1 MCRHKSL
8 LSKTLLITVTAMSL
22 SLGLTIGTALDS
34 SAAPDTT
41 SNTTSSSTNIKIA
54 SRQKT
59 NKASKSA
66 SESASVPKAENAN
79 FTNAAPFIDR
89 MLKAAD
95 SYKDYV
101 FEYEMTNYKGKK
113 LIEKGKF
120 YFKKPRMMRL
130 EEVGSFRKGSIAVMG
145 SGGKIRAKPGGAL
158 SFMTVDLAPSSDYLR
173 SANGYPMV
181 DSDLTSLAQALKTFI
196 EKDSCVAR
204 VTETTVQSTSNAP
217 SQVYMLEVYH
227 GSNFEGEIFKRVA
240 IDPKSMLPVEWWDY
254 IGGKL
259 SSHSIWN
266 NFKGNVGLADD
277 VFTIKG
283 AKTI

>member
-1 MCRHKSL
+1 MASKS
-8 LSKTLLITVTAMSL
+8 S
-22 SLGLTIGTALDS
+22 
-34 SAAPDTT
+34 DTT
-41 SNTTSSSTNIKIA
+41 SSVKIA
-54 SRQKT
+54 SKKANKSSDLGGNLPKT
-59 NKASKSA
+59 
-66 SESASVPKAENAN
+66 ESASY
-79 FTNAAPFIDR
+79 TNAAPFIDR

-101 FEYEMTNYKGKK
+101 FEYEMVNYKGKK
-113 LIEKGKF
+113 VVEKGKF

-130 EEVGSFRKGSIAVMG
+130 EEVGNFRKGSIAVMG

-181 DSDLTSLAQALKTFI
+181 DSDLTSLSQALKTFI

-204 VTETTVQSTSNAP
+204 VTENTVQSTSSAP
-217 SQVYMLEVYH
+217 SQVYVLEVYH
-227 GSNFEGEIFKRVA
+227 GSNFDGEIYKRVA
-240 IDPKSMLPVEWWDY
+240 VDPKSMLPVEWWDY

-259 SSHSIWN
+259 TSHSVWN
-266 NFKGNVGLADD
+266 NFKGNVGLADE

>member
-1 MCRHKSL
+1 MTKYR
-8 LSKTLLITVTAMSL
+8 SKKIQ
-22 SLGLTIGTALDS
+22 SLGAAALALTLAQNLATCSIAA
-34 SAAPDTT
+34 SASNLDTT
-41 SNTTSSSTNIKIA
+41 SSIKIA
-54 SRQKT
+54 SKHKSSKT
-59 NKASKSA
+59 SPTTAA
-66 SESASVPKAENAN
+66 LPKADNSDYV
-79 FTNAAPFIDR
+79 NAAPFIER
-89 MLKAAD
+89 MLKAAN

-145 SGGKIRAKPGGAL
+145 SGGKIKAKPGGAL

-181 DSDLTSLAQALKTFI
+181 DSDLSSLAQALKTFI

-204 VTETTVQSTSNAP
+204 VTENTVQSTSNAP

-254 IGGKL
+254 IDGKL

>member
-1 MCRHKSL
+1 MNNC
-8 LSKTLLITVTAMSL
+8 LSKHFRQIALGALAL
-22 SLGLTIGTALDS
+22 SLNLSLCSPLAS
-34 SAAPDTT
+34 QAAPSTAVSKSSDTT
-41 SNTTSSSTNIKIA
+41 SSIKIA
-54 SRQKT
+54 SKKANKSSDLGGNLPKT
-59 NKASKSA
+59 
-66 SESASVPKAENAN
+66 ESASY
-79 FTNAAPFIDR
+79 TNGAPFIDR

-101 FEYEMTNYKGKK
+101 FEYEMVNYKGKK
-113 LIEKGKF
+113 VVEKGKF

-130 EEVGSFRKGSIAVMG
+130 EEVGNFRKGSIAVMG

-181 DSDLTSLAQALKTFI
+181 DSDLTSLSQALKTFI

-204 VTETTVQSTSNAP
+204 VTENTVQSTSSAP
-217 SQVYMLEVYH
+217 SQVYVLEVYH
-227 GSNFEGEIFKRVA
+227 GTNFDGEIYKRVA
-240 IDPKSMLPVEWWDY
+240 VDPKSMLPVEWWDY

-259 SSHSIWN
+259 TSHSVWN

>member
-1 MCRHKSL
+1 MNMRR
-8 LSKTLLITVTAMSL
+8 SKIGLFSIIALTL
-22 SLGLTIGTALDS
+22 SLGLSHTSAQAS
-34 SAAPDTT
+34 SDTT
-41 SNTTSSSTNIKIA
+41 SSVKIA
-54 SRQKT
+54 SKQKAGT
-59 NKASKSA
+59 TSGPALNM
-66 SESASVPKAENAN
+66 PKAEGDY
-79 FTNAAPFIDR
+79 TLGAPFIER
-89 MLKAAD
+89 MVKAAD

-113 LIEKGKF
+113 QIEKGKF

-130 EEVGSFRKGSIAVMG
+130 EEVGNFRKGSIAVMG
-145 SGGKIRAKPGGAL
+145 SGGKIKAKPGGAL
-158 SFMTVDLAPSSDYLR
+158 GFMTVDLPPTSDYLR

-181 DSDLTSLAQALKTFI
+181 DSDLSSLAQALKTFI

-204 VTETTVQSTSNAP
+204 VTTNTVQSITIPA
-217 SQVYMLEVYH
+217 QVYLLEVYH
-227 GSNFEGEIFKRVA
+227 GSNFDGEIYKRVA

-277 VFTIKG
+277 VFTLKG

>member
-1 MCRHKSL
+1 MNNC
-8 LSKTLLITVTAMSL
+8 LSKHFRQIALGALTLSIC
-22 SLGLTIGTALDS
+22 LTCSPLASQAAPG
-34 SAAPDTT
+34 SAASKSSDTT
-41 SNTTSSSTNIKIA
+41 SSVKIA
-54 SRQKT
+54 SKKANKSSDLGGNLPKT
-59 NKASKSA
+59 
-66 SESASVPKAENAN
+66 ESASY
-79 FTNAAPFIDR
+79 TNAAPFIDR

-101 FEYEMTNYKGKK
+101 FEYEMVNYKGKK
-113 LIEKGKF
+113 VVEKGKF

-130 EEVGSFRKGSIAVMG
+130 EEVGNFRKGSIAVMG

-181 DSDLTSLAQALKTFI
+181 DSDLTSLSQALKTFI

-204 VTETTVQSTSNAP
+204 VTENTVQSTSSAP
-217 SQVYMLEVYH
+217 SQVYVLEVYH
-227 GSNFEGEIFKRVA
+227 GSNFDGEIYKRVA
-240 IDPKSMLPVEWWDY
+240 VDPKSMLPVEWWDY

-259 SSHSIWN
+259 TSHSVWN
-266 NFKGNVGLADD
+266 NFKGNVGLADE

>member
-1 MCRHKSL
+1 MTKYRSNKNQYL
-8 LSKTLLITVTAMSL
+8 AAAALALTL
-22 SLGLTIGTALDS
+22 SLNLA
-34 SAAPDTT
+34 
-41 SNTTSSSTNIKIA
+41 TSSIAASASDTAGSIKIA
-54 SRQKT
+54 SKQKSS
-59 NKASKSA
+59 KASTTTA
-66 SESASVPKAENAN
+66 PLPKADNAEYV
-79 FTNAAPFIDR
+79 NAAPFIER

-145 SGGKIRAKPGGAL
+145 SGGKIKAKPGGAL

-181 DSDLTSLAQALKTFI
+181 DSDLSSLAQALKTFI

-204 VTETTVQSTSNAP
+204 VTENTVQSTSNAP

-227 GSNFEGEIFKRVA
+227 GSNFEGEIYKRVA

-254 IGGKL
+254 IDGKL

>member
-1 MCRHKSL
+1 MTTCRKSL
-8 LSKTLLITVTAMSL
+8 LSISVTAMAF
-22 SLGLTIGTALDS
+22 SLGLTIGAALES
-34 SAAPDTT
+34 RAASDTT
-41 SNTTSSSTNIKIA
+41 PNTTSSTSNIKIA
-54 SRQKT
+54 SRQKL
-59 NKASKSA
+59 NKSSD
-66 SESASVPKAENAN
+66 SSSLPKAENAS

-113 LIEKGKF
+113 LNEKGKF

-145 SGGKIRAKPGGAL
+145 SGGKIKAKPGGAL

-204 VTETTVQSTSNAP
+204 VTENTVQSTSNAP

-227 GSNFEGEIFKRVA
+227 GSNFTGEIYKRVA

>member
-1 MCRHKSL
+1 MNMCS
-8 LSKTLLITVTAMSL
+8 SKTGLISVIALTL
-22 SLGLTIGTALDS
+22 SLGLSIS
-34 SAAPDTT
+34 SAPAKGDTT
-41 SNTTSSSTNIKIA
+41 SSIKIA
-54 SRQKT
+54 SKQVT
-59 NKASKSA
+59 TSA
-66 SESASVPKAENAN
+66 PALNLPKAEDGD
-79 FTNAAPFIDR
+79 FTNGAPFIER

-113 LIEKGKF
+113 QIEKGKF
-120 YFKKPRMMRL
+120 YFKKPRLMRL
-130 EEVGSFRKGSIAVMG
+130 EEVGNFRKGSIAVLG
-145 SGGKIRAKPGGAL
+145 SGGKIKAKPGGAL
-158 SFMTVDLAPSSDYLR
+158 SFMTVDLPASSDYLR

-181 DSDLTSLAQALKTFI
+181 DSDLSSLAQELKTFI

-204 VTETTVQSTSNAP
+204 VTSNTVSSANNAP
-217 SQVYMLEVYH
+217 SQIYFLEVYH
-227 GSNFEGEIFKRVA
+227 GSNFTGEIYKRVA

-277 VFTIKG
+277 IFTIKG

>member
-1 MCRHKSL
+1 MTKYRSKKIQSL
-8 LSKTLLITVTAMSL
+8 AAAVLALNL
-22 SLGLTIGTALDS
+22 SLNLATS
-34 SAAPDTT
+34 SIAAPASNLDTT
-41 SNTTSSSTNIKIA
+41 GSIKIA
-54 SRQKT
+54 SKHKSS
-59 NKASKSA
+59 KASTTTA
-66 SESASVPKAENAN
+66 APPKADNSDYV
-79 FTNAAPFIDR
+79 NAAPFIER

-145 SGGKIRAKPGGAL
+145 SGGKIKAKPGGAL

-181 DSDLTSLAQALKTFI
+181 DSDLSSLAQALKTFI

-204 VTETTVQSTSNAP
+204 VTENTVQSSSNAP
-217 SQVYMLEVYH
+217 SLVYMLEVYH
-227 GSNFEGEIFKRVA
+227 GSNFEGEIYKRVA

-254 IGGKL
+254 IDGKL

>member
-1 MCRHKSL
+1 
-8 LSKTLLITVTAMSL
+8 
-22 SLGLTIGTALDS
+22 
-34 SAAPDTT
+34 
-41 SNTTSSSTNIKIA
+41 
-54 SRQKT
+54 
-59 NKASKSA
+59 
-66 SESASVPKAENAN
+66 
-79 FTNAAPFIDR
+79 
-89 MLKAAD
+89 
-95 SYKDYV
+95 
-101 FEYEMTNYKGKK
+101 
-113 LIEKGKF
+113 
-120 YFKKPRMMRL
+120 MRL
-130 EEVGSFRKGSIAVMG
+130 FNEDHNKFR
-145 SGGKIRAKPGGAL
+145 
-158 SFMTVDLAPSSDYLR
+158 LR
-173 SANGYPMV
+173 V
-181 DSDLTSLAQALKTFI
+181 KTFI

>member
-1 MCRHKSL
+1 
-8 LSKTLLITVTAMSL
+8 MSL

-34 SAAPDTT
+34 SAAPDT
-41 SNTTSSSTNIKIA
+41 SPNTTSSIKIA
-54 SRQKT
+54 SRQKAS
-59 NKASKSA
+59 KASKSA
-66 SESASVPKAENAN
+66 SESASVPKADNAN

-204 VTETTVQSTSNAP
+204 VTENTVQSTSNAP

>member
-1 MCRHKSL
+1 MTTCRKSL
-8 LSKTLLITVTAMSL
+8 LSISVTAMAF
-22 SLGLTIGTALDS
+22 SLGLTIGAALES
-34 SAAPDTT
+34 RAASDTT
-41 SNTTSSSTNIKIA
+41 PNTTSSTSNIKIA
-54 SRQKT
+54 SRQKP
-59 NKASKSA
+59 NKSSD
-66 SESASVPKAENAN
+66 SSSLPKAENAS

-113 LIEKGKF
+113 LNEKGKF

-145 SGGKIRAKPGGAL
+145 SGGKIKAKPGGAL

-196 EKDSCVAR
+196 EKGLLRGSRHRKYSSIHQQRTIPGIYAR
-204 VTETTVQSTSNAP
+204 GISR
-217 SQVYMLEVYH
+217 L
-227 GSNFEGEIFKRVA
+227 
-240 IDPKSMLPVEWWDY
+240 
-254 IGGKL
+254 KL
-259 SSHSIWN
+259 HWRN
-266 NFKGNVGLADD
+266 L
-277 VFTIKG
+277 
-283 AKTI
+283 

>member
-1 MCRHKSL
+1 MNNC
-8 LSKTLLITVTAMSL
+8 LSKHFRQIALGALTLSISL
-22 SLGLTIGTALDS
+22 TCSPLAS
-34 SAAPDTT
+34 QAAPSSVASKSSDTT
-41 SNTTSSSTNIKIA
+41 SSVKIA
-54 SRQKT
+54 SKKANKPSDLGGNLPKT
-59 NKASKSA
+59 
-66 SESASVPKAENAN
+66 ESASY
-79 FTNAAPFIDR
+79 TNAAPFIDR

-101 FEYEMTNYKGKK
+101 FEYEMVNYKGKK
-113 LIEKGKF
+113 VVEKGKF

-130 EEVGSFRKGSIAVMG
+130 EEVGNFRKGSIAVMG

-181 DSDLTSLAQALKTFI
+181 DSDLTSLSQALKTFI

-204 VTETTVQSTSNAP
+204 VTENTVQSTSSAP
-217 SQVYMLEVYH
+217 SQVYVLEVYH
-227 GSNFEGEIFKRVA
+227 GSNFDGEIYKRVA
-240 IDPKSMLPVEWWDY
+240 VDPKSMLPVEWWDY

-259 SSHSIWN
+259 TSHSVWN
-266 NFKGNVGLADD
+266 NFKGNVGLADE

>member
-1 MCRHKSL
+1 MTMCRKSL
-8 LSKTLLITVTAMSL
+8 LSIAVTAMTL
-22 SLGLTIGTALDS
+22 SLVLTMGTAQEG
-34 SAAPDTT
+34 SANTDTT
-41 SNTTSSSTNIKIA
+41 SSTTSSTTNSIKIA
-54 SRQKT
+54 SRQKP
-59 NKASKSA
+59 SRA
-66 SESASVPKAENAN
+66 SESAALPKAENAIY
-79 FTNAAPFIDR
+79 TNAAPFIDR

-113 LIEKGKF
+113 LFEKGKF

-204 VTETTVQSTSNAP
+204 VTESTVQSNSNAP

>member
-1 MCRHKSL
+1 MTKYR
-8 LSKTLLITVTAMSL
+8 SKKIQ
-22 SLGLTIGTALDS
+22 SLGAAALALTLAQNLATCSIAA
-34 SAAPDTT
+34 SASNLDTT
-41 SNTTSSSTNIKIA
+41 SSIKIA
-54 SRQKT
+54 SKHKSSKT
-59 NKASKSA
+59 STTTAA
-66 SESASVPKAENAN
+66 LPKADNSDYV
-79 FTNAAPFIDR
+79 NAAPFIER

-145 SGGKIRAKPGGAL
+145 SGGKIKAKPGGAL

-181 DSDLTSLAQALKTFI
+181 DSDLSSLAQALKTFI

-204 VTETTVQSTSNAP
+204 VTENTVQSTSNAP

-254 IGGKL
+254 IDGKL

>member
-1 MCRHKSL
+1 MTKYRSNKIQ
-8 LSKTLLITVTAMSL
+8 TLAAVAFALTL
-22 SLGLTIGTALDS
+22 SLNL
-34 SAAPDTT
+34 
-41 SNTTSSSTNIKIA
+41 TTSSTAASASNLDTTGSIKIA
-54 SRQKT
+54 SKHKSS
-59 NKASKSA
+59 KASITTA
-66 SESASVPKAENAN
+66 ALPKADNSDYV
-79 FTNAAPFIDR
+79 NAAPFIER

-130 EEVGSFRKGSIAVMG
+130 EEVGSFRKGSIAVME
-145 SGGKIRAKPGGAL
+145 SGGKIKAKPGGAL

-181 DSDLTSLAQALKTFI
+181 DSDLSSLAQALKTFI

-204 VTETTVQSTSNAP
+204 VTENTVQSTSNAP

-254 IGGKL
+254 IDGKL

>member
-1 MCRHKSL
+1 MNNCPSTHFSQ
-8 LSKTLLITVTAMSL
+8 
-22 SLGLTIGTALDS
+22 TALTALTLAINLALFS
-34 SAAPDTT
+34 SLASHAAPNSAASKSSDTT
-41 SNTTSSSTNIKIA
+41 SSVKIA
-54 SRQKT
+54 SKKKSNKSSDSAGNLPKT
-59 NKASKSA
+59 DSA
-66 SESASVPKAENAN
+66 SY
-79 FTNAAPFIDR
+79 TNGAPFIER

-101 FEYEMTNYKGKK
+101 FEYEMVNYKGKK
-113 LIEKGKF
+113 VVEKGKF

-130 EEVGSFRKGSIAVMG
+130 EEVGNFRKGSIAVMG

-158 SFMTVDLAPSSDYLR
+158 GFMTVDLAPTSDYLR

-181 DSDLTSLAQALKTFI
+181 DSDLSSLSQALKTFI

-204 VTETTVQSTSNAP
+204 VTENTVQSTSSAP
-217 SQVYMLEVYH
+217 SQVYVLEVYH
-227 GSNFEGEIFKRVA
+227 GSNFDGEIYKRVA
-240 IDPKSMLPVEWWDY
+240 VDPKSMLPVEWWDY

-259 SSHSIWN
+259 SSHSVWN

>member
-1 MCRHKSL
+1 MTKYR
-8 LSKTLLITVTAMSL
+8 SKKIQ
-22 SLGLTIGTALDS
+22 SLGAAALALTLAQNLATCSIAA
-34 SAAPDTT
+34 SASNLDTT
-41 SNTTSSSTNIKIA
+41 SSIKIA
-54 SRQKT
+54 SKHKSSKT
-59 NKASKSA
+59 SPTTAA
-66 SESASVPKAENAN
+66 LPKADNSDYV
-79 FTNAAPFIDR
+79 NAAPFIER

-145 SGGKIRAKPGGAL
+145 SGGKIKAKPGGAL

-181 DSDLTSLAQALKTFI
+181 DSDLSSLAQALKTFI

-204 VTETTVQSTSNAP
+204 VTENTVQSTSNAP

-254 IGGKL
+254 IDGKL

>member
-1 MCRHKSL
+1 MTKCRSNKI
-8 LSKTLLITVTAMSL
+8 LSFSAAALALTL
-22 SLGLTIGTALDS
+22 SLNLA
-34 SAAPDTT
+34 
-41 SNTTSSSTNIKIA
+41 TSSIAASASDTAGSIKIA
-54 SRQKT
+54 SKQKSS
-59 NKASKSA
+59 KASTTTA
-66 SESASVPKAENAN
+66 ALPKADNSDYV
-79 FTNAAPFIDR
+79 NAAPFIER

-145 SGGKIRAKPGGAL
+145 SGGKIKAKPGGAL

-181 DSDLTSLAQALKTFI
+181 DSDLSSLAQALKTFI

-204 VTETTVQSTSNAP
+204 VTENTVQSSSNAP

-254 IGGKL
+254 IDGKL

>member
-1 MCRHKSL
+1 MYRSKKIKSL
-8 LSKTLLITVTAMSL
+8 AAAASALTL
-22 SLGLTIGTALDS
+22 SLNLA
-34 SAAPDTT
+34 
-41 SNTTSSSTNIKIA
+41 TSSIAASASDTAGSIKIA
-54 SRQKT
+54 SKQKSG
-59 NKASKSA
+59 KASTTA
-66 SESASVPKAENAN
+66 AAPPKADNSDYV
-79 FTNAAPFIDR
+79 NAAPFIER

-145 SGGKIRAKPGGAL
+145 SGGKIKAKPGGAF

-181 DSDLTSLAQALKTFI
+181 DSDLSSLAQALKTFI

-204 VTETTVQSTSNAP
+204 VTENTVQSSSNAP

-227 GSNFEGEIFKRVA
+227 GANFEGEIFKRVA

-254 IGGKL
+254 IDGKL

>member
-1 MCRHKSL
+1 MTKYRSNKNQSL
-8 LSKTLLITVTAMSL
+8 AAAALALTL
-22 SLGLTIGTALDS
+22 SLNLA
-34 SAAPDTT
+34 
-41 SNTTSSSTNIKIA
+41 TSSIAASASDTAGSIKIA
-54 SRQKT
+54 SKQKSS
-59 NKASKSA
+59 KASTTTA
-66 SESASVPKAENAN
+66 PLPKADNADYV
-79 FTNAAPFIDR
+79 NAAPFIER

-95 SYKDYV
+95 SYKDCV

-145 SGGKIRAKPGGAL
+145 SGGKIKAKPGGAL

-181 DSDLTSLAQALKTFI
+181 DSDLSSLAQALKTFI

-204 VTETTVQSTSNAP
+204 VTENTVQSTSNAP

-227 GSNFEGEIFKRVA
+227 GSNFEGEIYKRVA

-254 IGGKL
+254 IDGKL

>member
-1 MCRHKSL
+1 MTNYRGKKIQVLAAAALALSFSL
-8 LSKTLLITVTAMSL
+8 NLAT
-22 SLGLTIGTALDS
+22 S
-34 SAAPDTT
+34 SIAASASNLDTT
-41 SNTTSSSTNIKIA
+41 GSIKIA
-54 SRQKT
+54 SKHKSS
-59 NKASKSA
+59 KASTTTA
-66 SESASVPKAENAN
+66 TLPKADNSDYV
-79 FTNAAPFIDR
+79 NAAPFIER

-145 SGGKIRAKPGGAL
+145 SGGKIKAKPGGAL

-181 DSDLTSLAQALKTFI
+181 DSDLSSLAQALKTFI

-204 VTETTVQSTSNAP
+204 VTENTVQSTSNAP

-254 IGGKL
+254 IDGKL

>member
-1 MCRHKSL
+1 MTKCRHKNL
-8 LSKTLLITVTAMSL
+8 LSKTLSITVTAMSL

-34 SAAPDTT
+34 SAAPDT
-41 SNTTSSSTNIKIA
+41 SPNTTSSIKIA
-54 SRQKT
+54 SRQKAS
-59 NKASKSA
+59 KASKSA
-66 SESASVPKAENAN
+66 SESASVPKADNAN

-204 VTETTVQSTSNAP
+204 VTENTVQSTSNAP